1 MKSKEDKDRLLSN
14 LKELQMKGELLKLL
28 LLSKKLLMK
37 ESRLKMLLE
46 KREIKKRS

>member
-14 LKELQMKGELLKLL
+14 LKELQMKGKLLKLL

>member
-1 MKSKEDKDRLLSN
+1 
-14 LKELQMKGELLKLL
+14 MKGESLKLL